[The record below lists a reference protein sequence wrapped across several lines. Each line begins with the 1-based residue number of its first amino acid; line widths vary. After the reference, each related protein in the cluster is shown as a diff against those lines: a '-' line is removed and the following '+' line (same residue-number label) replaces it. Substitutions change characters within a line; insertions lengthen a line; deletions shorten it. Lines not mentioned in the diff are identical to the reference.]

1 MKEVSEIN
9 VNVGELVTTS
19 SAKIAKQFNPFG
31 GDNLAVEIPPADE
44 EPKNYILL
52 IPTVGK
58 VLKLVKKISESVER
72 DGLVSF

>member
-1 MKEVSEIN
+1 MLGIICSSKTSKMKEVSEIK

-44 EPKNYILL
+44 EPKNYLNW
-52 IPTVGK
+52 TTNT
-58 VLKLVKKISESVER
+58 
-72 DGLVSF
+72 FY